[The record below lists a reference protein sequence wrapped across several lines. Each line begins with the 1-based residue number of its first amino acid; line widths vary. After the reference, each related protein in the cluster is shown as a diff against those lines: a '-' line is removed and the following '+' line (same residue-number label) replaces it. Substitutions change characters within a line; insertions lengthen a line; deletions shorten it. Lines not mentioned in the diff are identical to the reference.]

1 MVLDVENTMPCIQT
15 SNLPSG
21 RKCSFTEVNKHI
33 KYVIE
38 NYQVLI
44 HYMQSSKIQ

>member
-33 KYVIE
+33 KYVIRKLSGI
-38 NYQVLI
+38 NTLYAKQ
-44 HYMQSSKIQ
+44 